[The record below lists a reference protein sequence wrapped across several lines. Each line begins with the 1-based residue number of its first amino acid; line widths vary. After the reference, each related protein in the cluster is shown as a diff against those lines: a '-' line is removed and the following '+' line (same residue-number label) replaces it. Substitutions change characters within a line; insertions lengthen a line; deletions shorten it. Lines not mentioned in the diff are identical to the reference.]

1 MDAFPRKL
9 TQLLDSDDIELRIAA
24 VRIVAE
30 IGLSS
35 KAVTK
40 ALGRCVQEEN
50 ETLRMAALKAL
61 AELGPRDIAPVVVPL
76 IVSPGPLREKAMSV
90 VVSIG
95 LPLVP
100 RLIALYAG
108 TDYHGKL
115 ALVVAL
121 GRIGGKDALSF
132 LVKIL
137 PEERFEV
144 QKHIALHLCEA
155 LDRARPAVQAP
166 VFAVVE
172 KLLRQRSTSAN
183 SPVQVTGC
191 ILLGHFRGATL
202 AGKARE
208 ALKGLAEKKNPPE
221 VRRHALVSF
230 NRLMPERKLS
240 PADEQFVQ
248 QMLCD
253 DDWHNVAQ
261 HALTVFRRLDTKGK
275 AGLKTLFDLLE
286 ATPHFSVHLD
296 VFDRLKPIDRSEVA
310 AAVIPFLSDPR
321 FRVREAAEE
330 TLRCMPSAIE
340 SLFAVLVDED
350 DLDVTQR
357 VTSILR
363 DFPQATRKR
372 FLPKACRRLLSL
384 YEQRDSHYRPF
395 LEFVRAVDPEPLRQ
409 QVYERCHRLKTGR
422 GRERWGKLASYLE
435 LLWDNNLITAEG
447 RYLLAVAHL
456 CMDGKELA
464 PAARRANL
472 GLQVIRALI
481 YNDTPGLVRRL
492 RTDRDLVAED
502 YFYLGF
508 HFAEDVEDVRP
519 FARAMLEL
527 VTKKYGKTKIA
538 EPASRKLE
546 ALEEAEAQARVAA
559 ENAKA
564 RGGAR
569 GRRAAKA
576 KAKAKAQPQ
585 SRTPVAAEAARPTG
599 KAANAGKGASAA
611 EESKKSSTRAKK
623 SAKPSSSST
632 VKETSD
638 NESSQASKSARKK
651 TASSKKEPSSPR
663 PIRIKKSGG
672 AAAKKARKSPAK
684 KRK

>member
-1 MDAFPRKL
+1 MDAFERKL
-9 TQLLDSDDIELRIAA
+9 TQLLDSDDIEMRIAA

-35 KAVTK
+35 RAVTK

-50 ETLRMAALKAL
+50 ETLRMTALKAL
-61 AELGPRDIAPVVVPL
+61 AEVGPRDIAPIVVPL
-76 IVSPGPLREKAMSV
+76 IVSPGPLREQAMSV

-155 LDRARPAVQAP
+155 LDRAKPPVQAP

-172 KLLRQRSTSAN
+172 KLLRQRSTSVS

-208 ALKGLAEKKNPPE
+208 ALKALAEKKNPPE

-240 PADEQFVQ
+240 PADEQFLQ
-248 QMLCD
+248 KMLCD

-275 AGLKTLFDLLE
+275 AGLKTLVELLE

-296 VFDRLKPIDRSEVA
+296 VFERLKPIDRSEVA
-310 AAVIPFLSDPR
+310 AAIIPFLSDPR
-321 FRVREAAEE
+321 VRVREAAEE

-372 FLPKACRRLLSL
+372 FLPKSCRRLLSL
-384 YEQRDSHYRPF
+384 YEQRDSHYRSF
-395 LEFVRAVDPEPLRQ
+395 LEFVRSVDPEPLRQ
-409 QVYERCHRLKTGR
+409 QVYERCHRLKAGR

-456 CMDGKELA
+456 CMNGKELA

-492 RTDRDLVAED
+492 RSDRDLAAED

-527 VTKKYGKTKIA
+527 VTKKYGKTKVA
-538 EPASRKLE
+538 APASRKLE

-576 KAKAKAQPQ
+576 ASPKAQPE
-585 SRTPVAAEAARPTG
+585 SRTPVAAAASRQAG
-599 KAANAGKGASAA
+599 QGASAGKG
-611 EESKKSSTRAKK
+611 EESSTRAKK
-623 SAKPSSSST
+623 SAQPSSSTAKKAGDKNSS
-632 VKETSD
+632 KAS
-638 NESSQASKSARKK
+638 ESAQKK
-651 TASSKKEPSSPR
+651 TASSKKKPSSPR

-672 AAAKKARKSPAK
+672 AAAKKARRSPAK